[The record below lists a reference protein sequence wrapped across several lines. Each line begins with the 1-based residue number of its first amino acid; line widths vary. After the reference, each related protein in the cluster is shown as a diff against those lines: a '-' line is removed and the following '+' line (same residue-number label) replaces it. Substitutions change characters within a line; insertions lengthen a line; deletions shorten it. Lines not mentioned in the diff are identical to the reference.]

1 MILLPKWDLKKEVEK
16 IYTSNKYDYLI
27 KLPID
32 SLTEEKIEELEK
44 DILEFSKFR
53 PITLILP
60 SLYSEIKGKALP
72 NIVNEISKIKYLQN
86 IVIGLD
92 KADESEFINAKKF
105 FSKLPQKHKILWH
118 DGPNLKKLDKKLAD
132 NNLAPQEMGKGR
144 NVWYCMG
151 YILALGNTEAV
162 ALHDCDILTYKKD
175 LLSRLVYPVANPK
188 FNFDFCKGYYP
199 RISKNK
205 VKGRVS
211 RLLVTPILRALEK
224 TIGNK
229 EFISFIDS
237 FRYPLAGE
245 FSFRRRVLKDIR
257 IPYDWGLEI
266 GVLSEMYR
274 NFSGN
279 RLCQVDIA
287 DKYDHKH
294 QNISFDDKSTGL
306 SKMSIDIIKVLIR
319 KLASQGEVFSMSIFR
334 SLKAT
339 YFREALDFV
348 QIYKKDAMMNSY
360 EIDVHEEE
368 SAVELFARNIME
380 AGQTFLD
387 SPMESPNIPTWNR
400 VDTAFPN
407 FLDELKNTIELD
419 NKG

>member
-1 MILLPKWDLKKEVEK
+1 ME
-16 IYTSNKYDYLI
+16 
-27 KLPID
+27 
-32 SLTEEKIEELEK
+32 
-44 DILEFSKFR
+44 
-53 PITLILP
+53 
-60 SLYSEIKGKALP
+60 GKALP
-72 NIVNEISKIKYLQN
+72 KIIEEICKIKYLQN

-92 KADESEFINAKKF
+92 KADEKEFLLAKKF
-105 FSKLPQKHKILWH
+105 FAKLPQKHEILWN
-118 DGPNLKKLDKKLAD
+118 DGPNLKKLDKKLLN

-162 ALHDCDILTYKKD
+162 ALHDCDIVTYNKD

-199 RISKNK
+199 RISGNK

-211 RLLVTPILRALEK
+211 RLLVTPLLRALEK
-224 TIGNK
+224 TIGNN

-266 GVLSEMYR
+266 GVLSEMFR
-274 NFSGN
+274 NYAGN

-287 DKYDHKH
+287 DNYDHKH
-294 QNISFDDKSTGL
+294 QDISIDDKNTGL
-306 SKMSIDIIKVLIR
+306 SKMSIDITKVLIR
-319 KLASQGEVFSMSIFR
+319 KLASQGEIFSMSIFR

-348 QIYKKDAMMNSY
+348 QIYKKDAMMNSF

-368 SAVELFARNIME
+368 TAVELFARNIME
-380 AGQTFLD
+380 AGQVFLD

-400 VDTAFPN
+400 VDTAFPS
-407 FLDELKNTIELD
+407 FLDELKLAVELD

>member
-1 MILLPKWDLKKEVEK
+1 MYLKRRLK
-16 IYTSNKYDYLI
+16 ISDFYQNGLVATLHNFS
-27 KLPID
+27 
-32 SLTEEKIEELEK
+32 ERKIEELEK

-72 NIVNEISKIKYLQN
+72 NIVNEISKINYLQN

-105 FSKLPQKHKILWH
+105 FSRLPQKHKILWH

-162 ALHDCDILTYKKD
+162 ALHDCDILTYKKE

>member
-1 MILLPKWDLKKEVEK
+1 M
-16 IYTSNKYDYLI
+16 
-27 KLPID
+27 
-32 SLTEEKIEELEK
+32 
-44 DILEFSKFR
+44 EFSKFR

-287 DKYDHKH
+287 DNYDHKH

>member
-1 MILLPKWDLKKEVEK
+1 
-16 IYTSNKYDYLI
+16 
-27 KLPID
+27 
-32 SLTEEKIEELEK
+32 
-44 DILEFSKFR
+44 LEFSKFR

-72 NIVNEISKIKYLQN
+72 NIVNEISKINYLQN

-274 NFSGN
+274 NFSSN

-294 QNISFDDKSTGL
+294 QNISFEDKSTGL

-319 KLASQGEVFSMSIFR
+319 KLASQGEVFSMAIFR
-334 SLKAT
+334 TLKAT

-407 FLDELKNTIELD
+407 FSEELRNAIELD

>member
-1 MILLPKWDLKKEVEK
+1 MEAE
-16 IYTSNKYDYLI
+16 
-27 KLPID
+27 
-32 SLTEEKIEELEK
+32 
-44 DILEFSKFR
+44 ILEFSKFR

-60 SLYSEIKGKALP
+60 SLYSELMGNALP
-72 NIVNEISKIKYLQN
+72 KIIDEISKVKYLQN
-86 IVIGLD
+86 IVIGID
-92 KADESEFINAKKF
+92 RANEKEFNDAKKF
-105 FSKLPQKHKILWH
+105 FSKLPQKHEILWN
-118 DGPNLKKLDKKLAD
+118 DGPNLKKLDKKLSD

-162 ALHDCDILTYKKD
+162 ALHDCDIVTYNKN

-188 FNFDFCKGYYP
+188 FNFDFFKGYYP
-199 RISKNK
+199 RISNKK

-211 RLLVTPILRALEK
+211 RLLVTPLLRALEK
-224 TIGNK
+224 TIGTN

-266 GVLSEMYR
+266 GVLSEMFR
-274 NFSGN
+274 NYAGN

-287 DKYDHKH
+287 DNYDHKH
-294 QNISFDDKSTGL
+294 QEISFNDSSTGL
-306 SKMSIDIIKVLIR
+306 SKMSIDISKVLIR

-348 QIYKKDAMMNSY
+348 QIYKKDAMMNSF

-368 SAVELFARNIME
+368 SAVELFAKNIME
-380 AGQTFLD
+380 AVQIFLD

-407 FLDELKNTIELD
+407 FLEELRSAVESD

>member
-1 MILLPKWDLKKEVEK
+1 MVGKSHQNLFQKRRKKISDFYQNGIVATLHNFSER
-16 IYTSNKYDYLI
+16 T
-27 KLPID
+27 
-32 SLTEEKIEELEK
+32 IENFED
-44 DILEFSKFR
+44 DILQFSKYS

-60 SLYSEIKGKALP
+60 SLYSELKGEALP
-72 NIVNEISKIKYLQN
+72 NIVKEISKVKYLQN

-92 KADESEFINAKKF
+92 KANRNQFLDAKNF

-118 DGPNLKKLDKKLAD
+118 DGPNLQKLDKKLSD
-132 NNLAPQEMGKGR
+132 NNLSPQEMGKGR

-151 YILALGNTEAV
+151 YILALGNAEAV
-162 ALHDCDILTYKKD
+162 ALHDCDIITYKKD

-211 RLLVTPILRALEK
+211 RLLVTPLIRALEK
-224 TIGNK
+224 TIGNN
-229 EFISFIDS
+229 EFLSFIDS

-274 NFSGN
+274 NYAGN

-287 DKYDHKH
+287 DNYDHKH
-294 QNISFDDKSTGL
+294 QDISIDDKSNGL
-306 SKMSIDIIKVLIR
+306 SKMSIDITKVLIR
-319 KLASQGEVFSMSIFR
+319 KLASQGEIFSMSIFR

-348 QIYKKDAMMNSY
+348 QIYKKDAMMNSFQ
-360 EIDVHEEE
+360 IDVHEEE
-368 SAVELFARNIME
+368 SAVELFAKNIME
-380 AGQTFLD
+380 AGQVFLD

-400 VDTAFPN
+400 IDTAFPN
-407 FLDELKNTIELD
+407 FLDELKLAVELD